1 MESRMNDRIKRAIEG
16 HQHVLEALHNSE
28 LRDDVA
34 TLRAQLAER
43 DAEIAELRNAL
54 ADQLADTLD
63 AKETIDRQSAALAG
77 AREAIARIIEDA
89 EWCERERLRPNTK
102 DIIYEN
108 ARAAVR
114 AIYEVMG

>member
-1 MESRMNDRIKRAIEG
+1 MNDRIKRAIEG

-63 AKETIDRQSAALAG
+63 AKETIDRQSAA
-77 AREAIARIIEDA
+77 REAIARIIEDA